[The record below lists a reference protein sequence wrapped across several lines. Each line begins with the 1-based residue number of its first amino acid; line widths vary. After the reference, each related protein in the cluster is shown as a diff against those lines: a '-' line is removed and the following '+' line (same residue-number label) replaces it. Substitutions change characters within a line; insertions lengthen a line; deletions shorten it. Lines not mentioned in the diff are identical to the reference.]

1 MMSASKIGYYWQ
13 IIEKIIDTKRFGCEL
28 ATLSFKR
35 RCERFF
41 GIKSPFVYIFITILA
56 ESLLNLII
64 STQRS
69 WLSC

>member
-1 MMSASKIGYYWQ
+1 MMSVRKIGYYWQ
-13 IIEKIIDTKRFGCEL
+13 IIEKIIDIKKFGCEL

-35 RCERFF
+35 RCEHFF
-41 GIKSPFVYIFITILA
+41 GIKSPFVYIFITIPA

-64 STQRS
+64 STQHL